1 MKTILFQGDSITDCS
16 RYRKATDEKQSS
28 RVIFSDGRLFKRVTA
43 LGEGYPA
50 MVSAELEMQHKGEYR
65 FYNRGV
71 SGDRIPDVYAR
82 IVKDIINLK
91 PDYMSLL
98 VGVNDVW
105 HGFDFGKNGTGA
117 VRFEKVY
124 NILLEELKE
133 ELPGIK
139 IVIMGPFVLE
149 GIATVDRPSQPN
161 RYTEFR
167 NGVAEMASIAKNLA
181 ERHGFPYIDLQSVFD
196 EAVKSTPAK
205 ELLSDGVHPTAKGHK
220 LITKEWLKV
229 FEEYM
234 PDCR

>member
-16 RYRKATDEKQSS
+16 RYRKATDEKQYS
-28 RVIFSDGRLFKRVTA
+28 RVIFSDGRPFKKVTA

-50 MVSAELEMQHKGEYR
+50 MVSAKLEKKYPGDFR

-71 SGDRIPDVYAR
+71 GGDRIPDVYAR

-105 HGFDFGKNGTGA
+105 HGFDFGHNGTGV

-133 ELPGIK
+133 EFPELK
-139 IVIMGPFVLE
+139 VVIMGPFVLE
-149 GIATVDRPSQPN
+149 GTATVNRPSQPD
-161 RYTEFR
+161 RYAEFR
-167 NGVAEMASIAKNLA
+167 NGVAEMASIAKKLA
-181 ERHGFPYIDLQSVFD
+181 DKHGFPFINLQSVFD
-196 EAVKSTPAK
+196 EVVKHVPAN
-205 ELLSDGVHPTAKGHK
+205 ELLSDGVHPTAKGHEI
-220 LITKEWLKV
+220 ITKEWLKV
-229 FEEYM
+229 FEEYTNIG
-234 PDCR
+234 